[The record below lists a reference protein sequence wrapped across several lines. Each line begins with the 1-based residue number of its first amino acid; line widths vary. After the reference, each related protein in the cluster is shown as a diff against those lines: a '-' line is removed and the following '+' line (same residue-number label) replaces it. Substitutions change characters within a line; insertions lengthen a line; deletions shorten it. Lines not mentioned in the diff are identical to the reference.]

1 MQRTTIRACQLRM
14 ETQLHLPSFDSSV
27 HERYDLQ
34 RIYLDN
40 AATSFPK
47 PEAVYLAMD
56 EYNRRNGA
64 AIGRGSYRTTIEATQ
79 IVQRC
84 RQKLAELLGAEGPE
98 RILFT
103 FNCTDSLNTALHGSL
118 RAGDHVITSVIDHNS
133 VQRPLME
140 MRRTLG
146 IEITRIS
153 ADATGLVDAI
163 EFKRAL
169 RPRTKL
175 ISLIHASNVTGT
187 IQPIAEVGKI
197 AREAE
202 VLFLVDA
209 AQSAG
214 HLPID
219 VKTLPIDILAAPGHK
234 GLLGPL
240 GTGILYL
247 RPGVEARLSSFRQ
260 GGTGTQS
267 EDDVQPESLP
277 DKYESG
283 NHNGPGL
290 VGLEA
295 AVTWLLSRGVDSIQQ
310 HGQTLVRQL
319 LTGLTAIPRLRL
331 FGPGSER
338 GRVGVVSVAID
349 GIPSQKVA
357 AILDQNFGIETR
369 AGLHCAPGA
378 HRAVGS
384 FDSGGTV
391 RLSVGPFTTSADI
404 NWVIEALGQ
413 IASSS

>member
-1 MQRTTIRACQLRM
+1 MQR
-14 ETQLHLPSFDSSV
+14 V
-27 HERYDLQ
+27 
-34 RIYLDN
+34 YLDN

-47 PEAVYLAMD
+47 PDSVYLAMD

-84 RQKLAELLGAEGPE
+84 RQKLSDLLGAEGPE

-118 RAGDHVITSVIDHNS
+118 QAGDHVITSVIDHNS

-146 IEITRIS
+146 IEITRIG
-153 ADATGLVDAI
+153 ADATGLVDPI

-187 IQPIAEVGKI
+187 IQPIAEVGQI
-197 AREAE
+197 AREAQ

-219 VKTLPIDILAAPGHK
+219 LKTLPIDILACPGHK

-240 GTGILYL
+240 GTGVLYL
-247 RPGVEARLSSFRQ
+247 RPGIEARLSSLRQ

-267 EDDVQPESLP
+267 EDDLQPESLP

-283 NHNGPGL
+283 NHNAPGL

-295 AVTWLLSRGVDSIQQ
+295 AVTWLLLRGITSIHQ
-310 HGQTLVRQL
+310 HGKSLVRQL
-319 LTGLTAIPRLRL
+319 LNGLIAIPRLRL
-331 FGPGSER
+331 FGPPSER
-338 GRVGVVSVAID
+338 GRVAVVSVGID
-349 GIPSQKVA
+349 GMSSQKVA
-357 AILDQNFGIETR
+357 TTLDQNFGIETR

-391 RLSVGPFTTSADI
+391 RFSISPFTTSTDVIAA
-404 NWVIEALGQ
+404 IEALRH
-413 IASSS
+413 IATIS

>member
-1 MQRTTIRACQLRM
+1 MQR
-14 ETQLHLPSFDSSV
+14 V
-27 HERYDLQ
+27 
-34 RIYLDN
+34 YLDN

-47 PEAVYLAMD
+47 PETVYLAMD

-84 RQKLAELLGAEGPE
+84 RQKLADLLGAEGPE

-103 FNCTDSLNTALHGSL
+103 FNCTDSLNIALHGSL
-118 RAGDHVITSVIDHNS
+118 QAGDHVITSVIDHNS
-133 VQRPLME
+133 VQRPLTE

-146 IEITRIS
+146 IEITRIG
-153 ADATGLVDAI
+153 ADATGLVDPI

-187 IQPIAEVGKI
+187 IQPIAEVGQI
-197 AREAE
+197 AREAQ

-219 VKTLPIDILAAPGHK
+219 LKTLPIDILACPGHK

-247 RPGVEARLSSFRQ
+247 RPGIEARLSSFRQ

-283 NHNGPGL
+283 NHNAPGL

-295 AVTWLLSRGVDSIQQ
+295 AITWLLSRGVSSIHQ
-310 HGQTLVRQL
+310 HGQTLVREL
-319 LTGLTAIPRLRL
+319 LKGLTAIPRLRL
-331 FGPGSER
+331 FGPGSEQ
-338 GRVGVVSVAID
+338 GRVAVVSVAID

-357 AILDQNFGIETR
+357 ATLDKNFGIETR

-391 RLSVGPFTTSADI
+391 RLSISPFTTSTDVTTA
-404 NWVIEALGQ
+404 IEALGQ
-413 IASSS
+413 IATTS